1 MNKLTTAQ
9 KQKLKPI
16 EPFLRQSLANYLV
29 NQTIENKEIVFAIHR
44 QIFGGDLGK
53 PTCPTCVLKTYRRIA
68 ELYFAPKEKEEKKEK
83 PAQKEQTSQD
93 TVETP
98 SKEEKPEVIETI
110 KEEQEVHE
118 KEKEH
123 ASVKPEKT
131 TKKK

>member
-44 QIFGGDLGK
+44 QVFGGDLGK

-68 ELYFAPKEKEEKKEK
+68 ELYFAPKEKEEK

-93 TVETP
+93 AVETP

-110 KEEQEVHE
+110 KEEQKVHE

-123 ASVKPEKT
+123 APVKSEKT